1 MSEVEKMFIN
11 IWGLFHLKSLPNF
24 ISEQID
30 FLTEVEK
37 NEFKAGDIFVKKG
50 LLDEARKDKY
60 LTRHESLGAKKR
72 RPFARW
78 VFDQAPNDK
87 ALQDSKNRIMAT
99 LLKLPYIASMPQ
111 IRSLMLE
118 TASELESNKF
128 RDECKSSLC
137 LPFTNASQE
146 SNEILFLGF
155 GSEEKYKEYRQLG
168 PQWRSEIKD
177 LENRFGSNNTYYFIT
192 EEDTVVAE
200 LGSVITSSTT
210 ETGSKVLLEQ
220 DLKQH
225 DIAQNWAELFN
236 EAIKLGGTDIH
247 CDPSIIPSDDSID
260 IKIRIDGKLSKVTEQ
275 KFRLRHSTFRE
286 MVSYLHSATGAG
298 EVGSTITK
306 PVSGMVFDY
315 ENSASTMRI
324 KMRPEFAPLGIK
336 DASGKELVRVVLRVW
351 EIKDSTQT
359 LDDLNVPENV
369 KALIQ
374 DLVIS
379 DAGLILAAGP
389 TGSGKSTLMG
399 GILDAQ
405 YKHDGGTESILSFED
420 PIEQVSKGLVQIQ
433 LTDTM
438 RMNIERGEVDE
449 LTARK
454 SMLRSFLRQD
464 PDKIF
469 IGEVRDSMTAEF
481 AGDISSSGHKTFATF
496 HATSP
501 EDALVRLAAKL
512 EGSTANLVQ
521 FFSSLSCIIT
531 TKLIASPCSA
541 CGYKGELSKGE
552 IHSLKVKFEL
562 SEKQLSR
569 LSGAAVTLNKGVAED
584 GDVCRACS
592 GKGVNGRRP
601 VLGVFNMSRE
611 RKLQLLD
618 LHDPSRFLRVTEAPD
633 VDMKDSIIDSLINGE
648 ISIKAL
654 VNNNN

>member
-1 MSEVEKMFIN
+1 MIEIEKKLIN
-11 IWGLFHLKSLPNF
+11 SWGLSHLPTLPDF

-30 FLTEVEK
+30 FLIDVENQHLK
-37 NEFKAGDIFVKKG
+37 VGEIFVRKG
-50 LLDEARKDKY
+50 LLDESRKDLY
-60 LTRHESLGAKKR
+60 LTHHGKLGAQKR

-78 VFDQAPNDK
+78 VFDNSPNDK
-87 ALQDSKNRIMAT
+87 VLQDSKNKMAAV
-99 LLKLPYIASMPQ
+99 LLKLPYIASMPH
-111 IRSLMLE
+111 IRNLMLD

-128 RDECKSSLC
+128 RDECKSLLC
-137 LPFTNASQE
+137 LPFTSVSSDKKNV
-146 SNEILFLGF
+146 LFLGF
-155 GSEEKYKEYRQLG
+155 GSEDKLKEYRQLG

-177 LENRFGSNNTYYFIT
+177 LENRYGTDNTYYFLT

-200 LGSVITSSTT
+200 LGSVITSATT
-210 ETGSKVLLEQ
+210 ETGSKVLLERELQ
-220 DLKQH
+220 LH
-225 DIAQNWAELFN
+225 DIAKHWGELFN

-247 CDPSIIPSDDSID
+247 CNPSIIPNDDSVD
-260 IKIRIDGKLSKVTEQ
+260 LKIRIDGKLTKPTEH
-275 KFRLRHSTFRE
+275 KFQLRHSTFRE

-306 PVSGMVFDY
+306 PVNGMAFDY
-315 ENSASTMRI
+315 ENTASTMRI
-324 KMRPEFAPLGIK
+324 KMRPEFAPVGVK

-351 EIKDSTQT
+351 EIKNSTQT
-359 LDDLNVPENV
+359 LDDLNVPNNV
-369 KALIQ
+369 KKLIQ
-374 DLVIS
+374 ELVIT
-379 DAGLILAAGP
+379 DNGLILAAGP

-399 GILDAQ
+399 AILDSQ
-405 YKHDGGTESILSFED
+405 YKYDGGTESILSFED

-438 RMNIERGEVDE
+438 RMNIERGDVDE

-469 IGEVRDSMTAEF
+469 IGEVRDSMTAVF

-541 CGYKGELSKGE
+541 CGVDGHLSEVELRN
-552 IHSLKVKFEL
+552 LKVKFDLTDEQIKKL
-562 SEKQLSR
+562 TTSS
-569 LSGAAVTLNKGVAED
+569 VTRNNGKETES
-584 GDVCRACS
+584 CRVCS
-592 GKGVNGRRP
+592 GKGIKGRKP
-601 VLGVFNMSRE
+601 VIGVFKMNRE

-618 LHDPSRFLRVTEAPD
+618 LSDPSRFLRVTDDPD
-633 VDMKDSIIDSLINGE
+633 IDMRSSIVDSLISGQ
-648 ISIKAL
+648 ISVKAL
-654 VNNNN
+654 INDANE